1 MFCKCNY
8 LMWLSIN
15 ILKKKNKT
23 KQKECLQNIANREEK
38 SLRNAGMVAT
48 FLDLNKRSRS
58 NIAEKHEKIDM
69 YEFPV
74 HDCTQE
80 QNGSP
85 YFSSIVRQ
93 CKWTSSS
100 RKIVEIQKFCYH
112 GNLTS
117 RFPLILGWGSWC
129 KRVFF
134 ADRQAVGT
142 STLARQIL
150 KGIYNP

>member
-1 MFCKCNY
+1 
-8 LMWLSIN
+8 
-15 ILKKKNKT
+15 
-23 KQKECLQNIANREEK
+23 
-38 SLRNAGMVAT
+38 MVAT

-117 RFPLILGWGSWC
+117 RFPLILGWVSWC
-129 KRVFF
+129 ERVFSQIVKQWACETILLCLLLPGRSLNLAVSSLLIIWNNATIF
-134 ADRQAVGT
+134 AYTMQIY
-142 STLARQIL
+142 TLL
-150 KGIYNP
+150 PNNCY

>member
-1 MFCKCNY
+1 
-8 LMWLSIN
+8 
-15 ILKKKNKT
+15 
-23 KQKECLQNIANREEK
+23 
-38 SLRNAGMVAT
+38 MVAT

-117 RFPLILGWGSWC
+117 RFPLILGWVSWC
-129 KRVFF
+129 ERVFSQIVKQWACETILLCLLLPGRSLNLAVSSLLIIWNNATIF
-134 ADRQAVGT
+134 AYTMQLY
-142 STLARQIL
+142 TLL
-150 KGIYNP
+150 PNNCY

>member
-15 ILKKKNKT
+15 ILKKKQNKT
-23 KQKECLQNIANREEK
+23 KRMSSKHCQLK
-38 SLRNAGMVAT
+38 SLRNAAMVAT

-93 CKWTSSS
+93 CKWTSFS

-129 KRVFF
+129 ERVFF

-142 STLARQIL
+142 SPLARQIL